1 MTRIHF
7 STLTD
12 VEIRTMTDQYI
23 QAITALRDRLI
34 EQDSSTLTWDSFI
47 QPEIDLDDQYRHL
60 QAIFTMNQ
68 FHPSEQIRCTCSE
81 EEVRLSAFHTA
92 ESLRQDLYDLFVRYY
107 MGNYQ
112 TEPLRPDQ
120 RRSIEAVMR
129 NYRRNGVTLPES
141 ERERLK
147 TLQNE
152 LRETETVFEQN
163 INEYEWTD
171 WFSEEELTGL
181 PAAWIRERCES
192 DGEERGEK
200 TIRVT
205 LQYPDYGPLM
215 DFCQN
220 RSVREQVWKE
230 YMQRAADT
238 NRGKVQRMTQLRQE
252 IAACLGYLHHRDY
265 ALEETMAKNTGNV
278 MQFLLDLKERIRPV
292 VQKEHAD
299 LSLLAQVDQV
309 SELQPWDIAYYSRI
323 WKERMMGISMETA
336 KQYFTMDSVTAG
348 ILKIYGTLFGYTF
361 RDITQENAPTL
372 WHEDVRL
379 LEVRNVSD
387 DSLQGEIYMDM
398 HPREG
403 KYGHAAMFPMMAGSV
418 DHPPAVALI
427 CNFPKNEP
435 LSLDDME
442 TYLHEMGHAMHSIS
456 SRPLIS
462 EFAGTAVPIDAV
474 ECPSQLMEE
483 WCYQAETLRHLAT
496 TPDIPDAVV
505 RGIEK
510 QNACMQGFYT
520 ARQLAFCFVDMAIH
534 GPHWGIEEGNDL
546 VRDIYAD
553 VVGLTLPENHRFL
566 EGWGHLVGYDAGY
579 YGYLYAK
586 VFAKCMFAER
596 FRGNL
601 MNQDVG
607 SAFRSL
613 VLAPGDTRDFMDL
626 MIDFL
631 GHPPTPSAF
640 IESIKGDSSTCNV

>member
-1 MTRIHF
+1 MNIRIRMTRIHF

-12 VEIRTMTDQYI
+12 AEIRTMSDQYI
-23 QAITALRDRLI
+23 QAITSLRNTFL
-34 EQDSSTLTWDSFI
+34 EQDVSTLTWESFI

-60 QAIFTMNQ
+60 QAILTMNQ
-68 FHPSEQIRCTCSE
+68 FHPSEVIRDTCSE

-92 ESLRQDLYDLFVRYY
+92 ESLRPDLYDLFCRYY
-107 MGNYQ
+107 TGNYQ
-112 TEPLRPDQ
+112 TETLRPDQ

-129 NYRRNGVTLPES
+129 HYRRNGVTLPES

-152 LRETETVFEQN
+152 LHEIETAFEQN
-163 INEYEWTD
+163 INEYEWTG

-181 PAAWIRERCES
+181 PADWIRERCE
-192 DGEERGEK
+192 EERGEK

-205 LQYPDYGPLM
+205 LQYPDYEPLM

-238 NRGKVQRMTQLRQE
+238 NHGKVQRMTQLRQE

-265 ALEETMAKNTGNV
+265 ALEETMAKNTENV
-278 MQFLLDLKERIRPV
+278 MQFLLDLNERVRPV
-292 VQKEHAD
+292 VQKEHAE
-299 LSLLAQVDQV
+299 LSLLAPWSHVL
-309 SELQPWDIAYYSRI
+309 ELQPWDTAYYSRI
-323 WKERMMGISMETA
+323 WKERVMGISMETV
-336 KQYFTMDSVTAG
+336 KQYFTMESVTAG

-361 RDITQENAPTL
+361 RDISQENAPTL

-387 DSLQGEIYMDM
+387 GSLQGEIYMDM
-398 HPREG
+398 YPREG

-418 DHPPAVALI
+418 RHPPVVALA

-456 SRPLIS
+456 SRPELS
-462 EFAGTAVPIDAV
+462 EFAGITVPIDAV

-483 WCYQAETLRHLAT
+483 WCYQAESLRLLAT
-496 TPDIPDAVV
+496 TPDLPDAVV

-510 QNACMQGFYT
+510 QNTCMQGFSV
-520 ARQLAFCFVDMAIH
+520 ARQLAFCFIDMAIH
-534 GPHWGIEEGNDL
+534 GPQWDIEDGNNL

-553 VVGLTLPENHRFL
+553 VVGITLPENHHFL

-579 YGYLYAK
+579 YGYLYSK
-586 VFAKCMFAER
+586 VFAKCIFEEQ
-596 FRGNL
+596 FRGKL
-601 MNQDVG
+601 MDPEVG
-607 SAFRSL
+607 MAFRNR

-626 MIDFL
+626 LTDFL
-631 GHPPTPSAF
+631 GHPPTSAAF
-640 IESIKGDSSTCNV
+640 IASIKSD